1 MDYRGKGSGIKG
13 EVGSERQER
22 EGGERPELNKKRVLL
37 FQQVPHLHTHRHSCI
52 ITFQSPLQTNAL
64 LIKY

>member
-37 FQQVPHLHTHRHSCI
+37 FQQVPHLHTQRHSCI